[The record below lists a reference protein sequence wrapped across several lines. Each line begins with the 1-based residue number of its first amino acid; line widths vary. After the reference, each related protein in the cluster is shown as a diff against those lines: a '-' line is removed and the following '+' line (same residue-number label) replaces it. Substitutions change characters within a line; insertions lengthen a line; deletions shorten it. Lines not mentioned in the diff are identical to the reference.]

1 MSNSKIEL
9 HKAKLISD
17 YYGNV
22 YSNDVLDELDEGD
35 IVRISFVVHE
45 HYYEDAWT
53 HDTPYVC
60 IIKKEDIQNEDQDEE
75 SIESIDFVGEIYD
88 YNRQETDKYPFPI
101 GERILF
107 SKNNII
113 EIIDDDLQT
122 KSPQTKSKYYKYLTE
137 EKILVTGPLYTIE
150 FNNDSDSDS
159 DSEFQDLDNT
169 EDLGENV
176 INEDDGN
183 ESDDEYVSD
192 SD

>member
-1 MSNSKIEL
+1 MDNSKIEL

-53 HDTPYVC
+53 HDAPYVC
-60 IIKKEDIQNEDQDEE
+60 IIKKEKAQNEDKNEE
-75 SIESIDFVGEIYD
+75 SVESVNFVGEIHD
-88 YNRQETDKYPFPI
+88 YKKQETDKYPFPI

-107 SKNNII
+107 SKHNII
-113 EIIDDDLQT
+113 EIPYNLQNKT
-122 KSPQTKSKYYKYLTE
+122 PQDGSKFCKYLTE

-150 FNNDSDSDS
+150 FNNDSESEIDSELQDLEKS
-159 DSEFQDLDNT
+159 DSE
-169 EDLGENV
+169 ENV
-176 INEDDGN
+176 INEDD
-183 ESDDEYVSD
+183 ETDEEYVSD